1 MSQSAPTDIDI
12 GRYYL
17 PQAVQRKFHASE
29 ARYPLLEGGRG
40 GGKSTAL
47 LWEAISQC
55 LLVPGANCLLLR
67 RTLTAMEKGG
77 IEDLFKKQVPR
88 LLYRS
93 YNATK
98 HVITFYNGSNL
109 FFGHVK
115 TDADLLQYQ
124 GAEFLFIGWEEL
136 TQFTYSQWDFLKGSN
151 RCPIKTY
158 EHKGRMYAA
167 RPRMAGGTNPN
178 GKGSGWVKALW
189 ITKKPVGEMAAKY
202 NPTEYEAIHSTYE
215 DNLVYR
221 DDANYI
227 ASLQSIVDPVLRQ
240 AWIPGSWDI
249 LAGQF
254 FQNWDPAQHV
264 KSFGQCVFES
274 WQPRWISIDWGF
286 EHATVVLW
294 WTRVRIKTDL
304 DQKAERTVLL
314 CYRQLVMRQMN
325 EQLVAERIAAANHT
339 GDKGDPIQHIYLSPD
354 RFSKI
359 DQHHSI
365 ADKMGD
371 IFVQYDLPRPERAN
385 NRRVDGW
392 RLCYTLLD
400 TDGLAVLDNCPDVID
415 SIPKLM
421 RDEKN
426 IEDAQKE
433 GNELFL
439 DVCESF
445 RYGVMSYGS
454 EQAIPREVQI
464 QREIMSIKDNT
475 QKYQRYLELTAK
487 RASDIVFTISRRRW

>member
-1 MSQSAPTDIDI
+1 MSRSAPTDIDI
-12 GRYYL
+12 GRFYT
-17 PQAVQRKFHASE
+17 PQPVQRKFHASE

-158 EHKGRMYAA
+158 EHKGRMYAT

-202 NPTEYEAIHSTYE
+202 DPTEYEAIHSTYE

-221 DDANYI
+221 EDANYI
-227 ASLQSIVDPVLRQ
+227 ASLKSIIDPVLRQ

-254 FQNWDPAQHV
+254 FQNWDPERHV
-264 KSFGQCVFES
+264 KSFNQCVFEHS
-274 WQPRWISIDWGF
+274 
-286 EHATVVLW
+286 TVALW

-339 GDKGDPIQHIYLSPD
+339 GDKSDPIQHIYLSPD

-359 DQHHSI
+359 DQYHSI

-400 TDGLAVLDNCPDVID
+400 TDAVAVLDNCPDVID

-454 EQAIPREVQI
+454 EQGIPWEVEMQRIIQAIP
-464 QREIMSIKDNT
+464 DNT

-487 RASDIVFTISRRRW
+487 QANSIVFTIPRRRWFH

>member
-1 MSQSAPTDIDI
+1 MSPSAPTDIDI
-12 GRYYL
+12 GRYYT
-17 PQAVQRKFHASE
+17 PQPVQRKFHASE

-47 LWEAISQC
+47 LWEAVSQC

-88 LLYRS
+88 SLYRS

-124 GAEFLFIGWEEL
+124 GAEFLVVGWEEL
-136 TQFTYSQWDFLKGSN
+136 TQFTYCQWDFLKGSN

-202 NPTEYEAIHSTYE
+202 DPSEYEAIHSTYE

-227 ASLQSIVDPVLRQ
+227 ASLQSIVDPMLRQ

-254 FQNWDPAQHV
+254 FQNWDPARHV
-264 KSFGQCVFES
+264 KSFGQCVFEP

-286 EHATVVLW
+286 EHSTVVLW

-339 GDKGDPIQHIYLSPD
+339 GDRSDPIQHSSHRIASRRSISITRSQTRWATSSFSTIY
-354 RFSKI
+354 
-359 DQHHSI
+359 
-365 ADKMGD
+365 
-371 IFVQYDLPRPERAN
+371 RPERAN

-400 TDGLAVLDNCPDVID
+400 TDDLAVLD
-415 SIPKLM
+415 
-421 RDEKN
+421 
-426 IEDAQKE
+426 
-433 GNELFL
+433 
-439 DVCESF
+439 
-445 RYGVMSYGS
+445 
-454 EQAIPREVQI
+454 
-464 QREIMSIKDNT
+464 
-475 QKYQRYLELTAK
+475 
-487 RASDIVFTISRRRW
+487 

>member
-1 MSQSAPTDIDI
+1 MSRSAPTNIDI
-12 GRYYL
+12 GRFYT
-17 PQAVQRKFHASE
+17 PQPVQRKFHASD

-88 LLYRS
+88 SLYRR

-98 HVITFYNGSNL
+98 HVITFY
-109 FFGHVK
+109 
-115 TDADLLQYQ
+115 
-124 GAEFLFIGWEEL
+124 
-136 TQFTYSQWDFLKGSN
+136 KGSN

-158 EHKGRMYAA
+158 EHQGRMYAV

-178 GKGSGWVKALW
+178 GKGSGWVKAMW

-202 NPTEYEAIHSTYE
+202 DPTEYEAIHSTYQ

-227 ASLQSIVDPVLRQ
+227 ASLESIVDPVLRQ
-240 AWIPGSWDI
+240 AWIPRSWDI

-254 FQNWDPAQHV
+254 FQNWDPARHV
-264 KSFGQCVFES
+264 KSFSQCVFES

-314 CYRQLVMRQMN
+314 CY
-325 EQLVAERIAAANHT
+325 
-339 GDKGDPIQHIYLSPD
+339 
-354 RFSKI
+354 
-359 DQHHSI
+359 QHHSI

-400 TDGLAVLDNCPDVID
+400 TDGLA
-415 SIPKLM
+415 
-421 RDEKN
+421 
-426 IEDAQKE
+426 
-433 GNELFL
+433 G
-439 DVCESF
+439 
-445 RYGVMSYGS
+445 
-454 EQAIPREVQI
+454 
-464 QREIMSIKDNT
+464 
-475 QKYQRYLELTAK
+475 
-487 RASDIVFTISRRRW
+487 

>member
-12 GRYYL
+12 GRFYT
-17 PQAVQRKFHASE
+17 PQPVQRKFHASE

-88 LLYRS
+88 SLYRG

-136 TQFTYSQWDFLKGSN
+136 TQFTYRQWDFLKGSN

-158 EHKGRMYAA
+158 EHEGRMYAV
-167 RPRMAGGTNPN
+167 RPRMAAGTNPN
-178 GKGSGWVKALW
+178 GIGSGWVKALW

-202 NPTEYEAIHSTYE
+202 EPTEYEAIHSTYE
-215 DNLVYR
+215 DNFVYR
-221 DDANYI
+221 NDKNYI

-254 FQNWDPAQHV
+254 FSELGSGAACQ
-264 KSFGQCVFES
+264 KLRS
-274 WQPRWISIDWGF
+274 
-286 EHATVVLW
+286 
-294 WTRVRIKTDL
+294 VRL
-304 DQKAERTVLL
+304 
-314 CYRQLVMRQMN
+314 
-325 EQLVAERIAAANHT
+325 RILAAA
-339 GDKGDPIQHIYLSPD
+339 
-354 RFSKI
+354 
-359 DQHHSI
+359 
-365 ADKMGD
+365 
-371 IFVQYDLPRPERAN
+371 
-385 NRRVDGW
+385 
-392 RLCYTLLD
+392 LD
-400 TDGLAVLDNCPDVID
+400 FD
-415 SIPKLM
+415 
-421 RDEKN
+421 
-426 IEDAQKE
+426 
-433 GNELFL
+433 
-439 DVCESF
+439 
-445 RYGVMSYGS
+445 
-454 EQAIPREVQI
+454 
-464 QREIMSIKDNT
+464 
-475 QKYQRYLELTAK
+475 
-487 RASDIVFTISRRRW
+487 

>member
-12 GRYYL
+12 GRYYT
-17 PQAVQRKFHASE
+17 PQPVQRKFHASE

-88 LLYRS
+88 ALYRR

-98 HVITFYNGSNL
+98 HVITFHNGSNL

-136 TQFTYSQWDFLKGSN
+136 TQFTYRQWEFLKGSN

-158 EHKGRMYAA
+158 WLKGSEYAV
-167 RPRMAGGTNPN
+167 RPRMAAGTNPN
-178 GKGSGWVKALW
+178 GIGSGWH
-189 ITKKPVGEMAAKY
+189 
-202 NPTEYEAIHSTYE
+202 EAIHSTYE

-254 FQNWDPAQHV
+254 FQNWDPARHV
-264 KSFGQCVFES
+264 KSFNQCVFES

-286 EHATVVLW
+286 EHSTVVLW
-294 WTRVRIKTDL
+294 WTRVRIKTEL
-304 DQKAERTVLL
+304 DQRAERTVLL

-339 GDKGDPIQHIYLSPD
+339 GDKSDPIQHIYLSPD

-439 DVCESF
+439 AVCESF
-445 RYGVMSYGS
+445 RYGVMSYSS
-454 EQAIPREVQI
+454 EQGVPREVLIQRAIQAIP
-464 QREIMSIKDNT
+464 DNNT
-475 QKYQRYLELTAK
+475 KYIRWLQLTTRDPLEGVT
-487 RASDIVFTISRRRW
+487 FTIPRGRPIPRRRW